1 MKFHRVLPAIAVSA
15 MLAAALPLTVSAAN
29 APYPVTGAY
38 QDPAPN
44 PYGAEANTPPTSLGP
59 AEYAAQQ
66 AAAQQAAAQQAAQ
79 AAGHDLT
86 QTNDW
91 ILPDSGRRYY
101 SEAELSGLSK
111 SQLRIARNE
120 IYARHGRT
128 FSDPLLQG
136 YFNSKSWYR
145 GMYSPTNFDN
155 MMEGLLNDFEQHN
168 IAVIQKLEKKFN

>member
-1 MKFHRVLPAIAVSA
+1 MKFHRILPAIAASA

-86 QTNDW
+86 QTSDW
-91 ILPDSGRRYY
+91 ILPDSGLRYY
-101 SEAELSGLSK
+101 SEAELSGLTK
-111 SQLRIARNE
+111 TQLRIARNE

-136 YFNSKSWYR
+136 YFNSKPWYR

-155 MMEGLLNDFEQHN
+155 MMEGLLNDFEQRN
-168 IAVIQKLEKKFN
+168 IAVIQKLEKK